1 METKNLFAT
10 VGIPVL
16 GLVGL
21 MVAGKLNPGSHH
33 SLRVD
38 YKHINSSVDTM
49 EKAKR
54 EEWEAK
60 GYRPGLID
68 KALLWASEWTEGMIK
83 SPLYSM
89 LSSEIREKAAVDL
102 YKTGLDRGERWI
114 QAFEK

>member
-1 METKNLFAT
+1 MDTKNLFST
-10 VGIPVL
+10 VGIPIL

-21 MVAGKLNPGSHH
+21 VVAGKLNPSSHH

-38 YKHINSSVDTM
+38 YKYVNSSVVAM

-54 EEWEAK
+54 KEWEAK

-68 KALLWASEWTEGMIK
+68 KALLWAKEWTEGMIK

-89 LSSEIREKAAVDL
+89 LSSEAREKVAIDL